1 MHSVTKS
8 KIHVKTCKISHI
20 NKVTFEARKQSFY
33 EHSWPMITYLAPD
46 KMARA

>member
-8 KIHVKTCKISHI
+8 KIHVKTCKISHT
-20 NKVTFEARKQSFY
+20 NKVTFEASKQSFY